1 MRLYLL
7 KYNNYYN
14 RICKRE
20 LSIDGYLDY
29 LIESSNPQTYRNPF
43 ECNFNPN
50 DGVSTTQVIN
60 WDGPVPDYVVCSRNG
75 TDIDSRWFVLEGVRT
90 RGTQFQLTLY
100 RDTIADYYFE
110 IMGSV
115 TYVEKGMITDTTN
128 PLLYNA
134 ENMSFNQLK
143 RNTTPLY
150 DKSGC
155 PWIVG
160 FTNGGDVG
168 EISINIADTSAQ
180 FPNMLIAPD
189 GINSFSLTTI
199 SGDAGKYALDYTN
212 NSKIWFEFI

>member
-20 LSIDGYLDY
+20 LSVDGYLDY
-29 LIESSNPQTYRNPF
+29 LIESNNPQTYRNPF

-60 WDGPVPDYVVCSRNG
+60 WDGPVPDYLVCSRNG

-100 RDTIADYYFE
+100 RDTIVDYYSE

-115 TYVEKGMITDTTN
+115 TYIEKGI
-128 PLLYNA
+128 
-134 ENMSFNQLK
+134 
-143 RNTTPLY
+143 RI
-150 DKSGC
+150 
-155 PWIVG
+155 W
-160 FTNGGDVG
+160 NGGCNYKKNQKLAK
-168 EISINIADTSAQ
+168 NIYFYD
-180 FPNMLIAPD
+180 
-189 GINSFSLTTI
+189 
-199 SGDAGKYALDYTN
+199 
-212 NSKIWFEFI
+212 